1 MGKIEDVLEIRFK
14 QELVEAIRDKEKEM
28 NLIRL
33 DELREQKNDFLE
45 QQKNLKK
52 QMKQT
57 FNREVHN
64 LQKDYSSKIDE
75 INDNK
80 GELVDGFT
88 QVNAEEIRKA
98 YTKGSGGN
106 SRSVKNG
113 VSNGKKKL
121 VKRKQVVKNKLE
133 TVDQEANLRVC

>member
-1 MGKIEDVLEIRFK
+1 MEIRFK

-33 DELREQKNDFLE
+33 DELRDQKNEFLE

>member
-1 MGKIEDVLEIRFK
+1 
-14 QELVEAIRDKEKEM
+14 
-28 NLIRL
+28 
-33 DELREQKNDFLE
+33 
-45 QQKNLKK
+45 
-52 QMKQT
+52 MKQT

-80 GELVDGFT
+80 GEMVDGFT
-88 QVNAEEIRKA
+88 QVTAEEIRKA
-98 YTKGSGGN
+98 YTKGSGTNG
-106 SRSVKNG
+106 RSGKNG

-133 TVDQEANLRVC
+133 TVDQDANLRVC